1 MASQPPSK
9 IFKLLY
15 SVILLLYTGVSVMRE
30 KTMRLSQEE
39 WRKIE
44 EARGLLLKKGYGNL
58 PFQAEPDEFTKG
70 AIVGLGIA
78 ALIYLLSKE
87 R

>member
-1 MASQPPSK
+1 
-9 IFKLLY
+9 
-15 SVILLLYTGVSVMRE
+15 MRQ
-30 KTMRLSQEE
+30 KMMRLSYGE
-39 WRKIE
+39 WERIE
-44 EARGLLLKKGYGNL
+44 EARNLLLKKGYDNL

-78 ALIYLLSKE
+78 ALIYLLNKE